1 MKKKMLF
8 VAALFAASA
17 TFGQFTSKNGHE
29 VLPEEGDIALGFNAV
44 PVLNFGLNM
53 INIMNNTGQQAQHPG
68 YVSGYSEMIVGK
80 YFLASDKAVR
90 GRLGITTFNESFKTF
105 GDNPL
110 TPTAIANGTAENVLL
125 QTSNSSQRDIFIG
138 AGMEFRRG
146 HNRLQGY
153 YGGELFLGFSNSST
167 KNTYEIEF
175 NQTAVDSAGLS
186 AGDSRPLSS
195 KSGTAITFGLRGFA
209 GVEYFFA
216 PKISVG
222 AEFGWGFG
230 MTTAARGKNVE
241 ENWGIAPGSA
251 AGATDA
257 VYTVETPGNSS
268 SRSMGFGVDNGIG
281 STVLGGAS
289 AALMIHFHF

>member
-8 VAALFAASA
+8 VAALFAAST

-29 VLPEEGDIALGFNAV
+29 VLPEEGDIALGFDAV

-68 YVSGYSEMIVGK
+68 YVSGYNQVIVGK
-80 YFLASDKAVR
+80 YFLSSEMAVR
-90 GRLGITTFNESFKTF
+90 ARLGINTFNSSTKTF

-110 TPTAIANGTAENVLL
+110 TPTAAANGTAENILL
-125 QTSNSSQRDIFIG
+125 QTSNVASRGVFIG
-138 AGMEFRRG
+138 AGVEMRRG

-153 YGGELFLGFSNSST
+153 YGGELFLGFSSMSAKNS
-167 KNTYEIEF
+167 YEIEY
-175 NQTAVDSAGLS
+175 NGTAVDSAGLS
-186 AGDSRPLSS
+186 SGASRVLSTS
-195 KSGTAITFGLRGFA
+195 TGTSVTFGLRGFA

-230 MTTAARGKNVE
+230 MTTSPRGKNEVE
-241 ENWGIAPGSA
+241 HWGIAPGSTA
-251 AGATDA
+251 TTDA
-257 VYTVETPGNSS
+257 AYTIETPGNSQG
-268 SRSMGFGVDNGIG
+268 RVMGFGVDNGINA
-281 STVLGGAS
+281 LLAPS